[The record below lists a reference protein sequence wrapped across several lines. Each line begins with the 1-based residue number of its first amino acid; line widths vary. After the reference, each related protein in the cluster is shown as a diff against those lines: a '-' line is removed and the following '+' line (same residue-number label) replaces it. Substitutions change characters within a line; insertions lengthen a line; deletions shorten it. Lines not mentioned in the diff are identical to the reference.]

1 VKSMKQLCLDEVEA
15 AAAHKVR
22 SMNQKMLREE
32 STPRAAKALLSTQE
46 MRESRLSFYK
56 PDRT

>member
-1 VKSMKQLCLDEVEA
+1 MKQLCLDEVEA